1 MCERERERESVRAC
15 GERESVCVKSGSV
28 KECVRHRV
36 TESEDSECV
45 CDSVRV

>member
-1 MCERERERESVRAC
+1 MCERERERECAC
-15 GERESVCVKSGSV
+15 MWRERSVCVKSGSV